1 MAKKSAK
8 PKHSGIFYHGIEI
21 PYGWELRMHLYY
33 TGRGSL
39 KDMRN
44 WCPESEL
51 HKEEKPD
58 AV

>member
-1 MAKKSAK
+1 MPKKPAK
-8 PKHSGIFYHGIEI
+8 PKRRAIFWNGVEL

-33 TGRGSL
+33 TGRASL

-51 HKEEKPD
+51 YEEEKPN
-58 AV
+58 A